1 MLLGVFTPA
10 GPVDTQSENLEYSEF
25 KGSARGMH
33 WVCGIPFFFL
43 TLYYENF
50 QTERK
55 VQRLM

>member
-33 WVCGIPFFFL
+33 WVCGIPFFVF
-43 TLYYENF
+43 NF
-50 QTERK
+50 I
-55 VQRLM
+55 L